1 MNTYQQD
8 SNNQEIL
15 LSKDSQQ
22 VMMEWER
29 PYMEASMDML
39 KPTGHVLEIGF
50 GCGYSATQM
59 MTYKP
64 KSYTV
69 IECDLVVIKKAKEWA
84 NNYPTT
90 PIHIIEG
97 KWQEKLHTLQIFD
110 EIYFDDYP
118 LHLNKDSSQLEIG
131 MSQKRFN
138 LFLDLCI
145 QHHTHIGSKISCYL
159 SGNRI
164 PQFGSDSSPFIKLQ
178 IKKIHVDIPE
188 TCKYRNIKEQQCTI
202 PLITKIK
209 EYDFAYAQ
217 QWAIE
222 HLQRLAQ
229 HNIVD
234 K

>member
-1 MNTYQQD
+1 MNVYEKD

-15 LSKDSQQ
+15 LSDQNEQ

-39 KPTGHVLEIGF
+39 QPTGHVLEIGF
-50 GCGYSATQM
+50 GCGYSASQI

-69 IECDLVVIKKAKEWA
+69 IECDPVVIEKVKEWRE
-84 NNYPTT
+84 NYSTI
-90 PIHIIEG
+90 PINIIEG

-110 EIYFDDYP
+110 EIYFDDFP
-118 LHLNKDSSQLEIG
+118 LHLNKNSSQLERI

-145 QHHTHIGSKISCYL
+145 QHHTRIGSKISCYL
-159 SGNRI
+159 SGNGI
-164 PQFGSDSSPFIKLQ
+164 PQFGSDASPFIKLQ
-178 IKKIHVDIPE
+178 IKKIDIVIPN
-188 TCKYRNIKEQQCTI
+188 TCKYRNVEEQQCTI

-209 EYDFAYAQ
+209 EYDFEYAQ
-217 QWAIE
+217 QWIIE
-222 HLQRLAQ
+222 HIQRLP
-229 HNIVD
+229 IL
-234 K
+234 KK

>member
-1 MNTYQQD
+1 MNVYEKD

-15 LSKDSQQ
+15 LSDQNEQ

-39 KPTGHVLEIGF
+39 QPTGHVLEIGF
-50 GCGYSATQM
+50 GCGYSASQI

-69 IECDLVVIKKAKEWA
+69 IECD
-84 NNYPTT
+84 P
-90 PIHIIEG
+90 PINIIEG

-110 EIYFDDYP
+110 EIYFDDFP
-118 LHLNKDSSQLEIG
+118 LHLNKNSSQLERI

-145 QHHTHIGSKISCYL
+145 QHHTRIGSKISCYL
-159 SGNRI
+159 SGNGI
-164 PQFGSDSSPFIKLQ
+164 PQFGSDASPFIKLQ
-178 IKKIHVDIPE
+178 IKKIDIVIPN
-188 TCKYRNIKEQQCTI
+188 TCKYRNVEEQQCTI

-209 EYDFAYAQ
+209 EYDFEYAQ
-217 QWAIE
+217 QWIIE
-222 HLQRLAQ
+222 HIQRLP
-229 HNIVD
+229 IL
-234 K
+234 KK